1 MVILVDS
8 PHMLMSVD
16 MLHIYEEAGPNIIL
30 RTILTAALLAARNHE
45 MCSFWFFPHTSQ
57 TSCALCDVFV
67 NRLKIFLPLYHVIKC
82 KRIMHL

>member
-16 MLHIYEEAGPNIIL
+16 LLHIYEEAGPNIIL

-45 MCSFWFFPHTSQ
+45 MSSFWFFSFHRVLDGDLIVPP
-57 TSCALCDVFV
+57 DPF
-67 NRLKIFLPLYHVIKC
+67 FLLN
-82 KRIMHL
+82 